1 MTGTGFGTRGGAP
14 GEVDLIGSL
23 TEAAAAI
30 RGAVGVAIAERTAG
44 GGTAA
49 AVCAGS
55 PIGRAKAGS
64 GGAADLAATFD
75 TSAFALAGFALA
87 GFGLAGFGAGG
98 DGFAFV
104 VGDLGA
110 RLAAAAMIFP
120 MR

>member
-1 MTGTGFGTRGGAP
+1 
-14 GEVDLIGSL
+14 
-23 TEAAAAI
+23 
-30 RGAVGVAIAERTAG
+30 
-44 GGTAA
+44 
-49 AVCAGS
+49 VCAGS

-64 GGAADLAATFD
+64 GGAADFAATFD
-75 TSAFALAGFALA
+75 TSAFALA